1 VKKRACHPVRPP
13 GTGRPRTAFGVDDI
27 FRAHGE
33 AYRRNHVLTPPQ
45 LAVMRDIEACRTA
58 TLGGHLDV
66 CPDCG
71 HERPSYNSCRN
82 RHCPKCQSL
91 EQAKW
96 IESRLER
103 VLPVPHFHLVFTLP
117 HEINPIAMR
126 NAAFVYDLLFDA
138 ASGALLKIAADPEH
152 LGVQP
157 GVTMVLHT
165 WTRDLRLHPHVHA
178 IVTGGGLVPGTER
191 WIPARS
197 RFFLPIKVLG
207 AMLRGKVLA
216 ALRTAYERGKL
227 DLGGDCMPLAD
238 PAVFKRL
245 LDRLYDKKWV
255 VYAKRPFGGPEQVFR
270 YLGRYTHRT
279 GISNQRLLSMDDEAV
294 WFHTRDDN
302 VATLTPDE
310 FIRRFLLHVLPA
322 GFKKIRHRG
331 LLAPANVNTR
341 LVVAR
346 RVLDAPD
353 PPPRTPIDWRER
365 LLRLTGVDP
374 TLCTCCGATLVR
386 RPLSD
391 DRLVPVVAGAP
402 NPVPEDSS

>member
-1 VKKRACHPVRPP
+1 MEKRACHRVRPP
-13 GTGRPRTAFGVDDI
+13 GTGRPRTALGVDDI

-45 LAVMRDIEACRTA
+45 LTVMRDIEACRTA
-58 TLGGHLDV
+58 ALGGHLDV

-71 HERPSYNSCRN
+71 HERPSYNSCGN

-96 IESRLER
+96 IESRLDR
-103 VLPVPHFHLVFTLP
+103 VLPVPHFHVVFTLP
-117 HEINPIAMR
+117 HELNPIAMR

-138 ASGALLKIAADPEH
+138 ASSALLTIAADPEH

-165 WTRDLRLHPHVHA
+165 WARDLGLHPHLHA
-178 IVTGGGLVPGTER
+178 IVTGGGLVPGSDR
-191 WIPARS
+191 WIAARS

-207 AMLRGKVLA
+207 SLLRGKVLA
-216 ALRTAYERGKL
+216 ALRIAYDRGKL
-227 DLGGDCMPLAD
+227 DLGGDCTPLVD
-238 PAVFKRL
+238 PAVFKCL
-245 LDRLYDKKWV
+245 LDKLYDKKWV
-255 VYAKRPFGGPEQVFR
+255 VYAKRPFGGPEAVFR

-294 WFHTRDDN
+294 RFHTRDGKS
-302 VATLTPDE
+302 ATLTPDE
-310 FIRRFLLHVLPA
+310 FIRRFLLHVLPK
-322 GFKKIRHRG
+322 GFKKIRHFG
-331 LLAPANVNTR
+331 LLAPVNVNTR
-341 LVVAR
+341 LAVAR
-346 RVLDAPD
+346 RALQVPV

-374 TLCTCCGATLVR
+374 TRCPCCGATLVR
-386 RPLSD
+386 RPLPD
-391 DRLVPVVAGAP
+391 NRLAPVVQGAP
-402 NPVPEDSS
+402 SPVAEDSS